1 MFLQAKHDYYQL
13 DAMIDDE
20 ARLVRDTVR
29 AFAQK
34 EALPLFGEHYRAG
47 TFPRQLIPRI
57 AELGLLGPTMTEF
70 GGAGV
75 SDLAY
80 GLMMQELERCDSG
93 LRSFCSVQSGLV
105 IYPSGQPFGQLA
117 PAWILAMWPLLATTL
132 NVSLRW
138 LKGRYLL
145 AALFGAIGGPLA
157 FLAGERLGA
166 VVFPDTGL
174 TMIVLAVGWA
184 TLFPLLMRLSQRYD
198 GFERRLNTSL
208 EVSR

>member
-1 MFLQAKHDYYQL
+1 MS
-13 DAMIDDE
+13 
-20 ARLVRDTVR
+20 
-29 AFAQK
+29 
-34 EALPLFGEHYRAG
+34 
-47 TFPRQLIPRI
+47 
-57 AELGLLGPTMTEF
+57 GLLNFLMFQLGWFASVLM
-70 GGAGV
+70 GAGDWHWLAPGVVLLILLVHLSTSADRAAEQKLMAYALAFGLVWENLV
-75 SDLAY
+75 S
-80 GLMMQELERCDSG
+80 
-93 LRSFCSVQSGLV
+93 VSGLV

-117 PAWILAMWPLLATTL
+117 PAWILAMWPLLAITL